1 MAPAF
6 SLLKRGLVAYH
17 FFFFAAQGLQPFFAA
32 QGLQPFFAAQGLQPF
47 FAAQGLH
54 FANCTEKS
62 GASAAETAMGAT
74 EALAAKAA
82 TLTETR
88 VFLNM

>member
-32 QGLQPFFAAQGLQPF
+32 QGL
-47 FAAQGLH
+47 H
-54 FANCTEKS
+54 FASCTEKS